1 MSNVSVKNF
10 SAVKIYQRFGIFI
23 ILLATI
29 IIASFLSDAFF
40 SFRNLSNLLRQNAV
54 VMIIAFGSQMV
65 LVSGEV
71 DLSAGSIAAFSGVVA
86 AMIMAATKN
95 IFLAILGG
103 LACGFLWGFLSGLV
117 ITSFRIPS
125 FIMTLA
131 AQFIARGVILSI
143 TNAQPVTGLDKS
155 FGVLGQGYV
164 GVVPIPII
172 IMLIILAIYWLIMN
186 RLRFGRYVYAVGGN
200 AEAARSSGINVP
212 WVKIRAFIFASMMA
226 AVGGILLMSRLNSGQ
241 PMGAVNYEFDAIT
254 AAIIGGTSMS
264 GGMGKV
270 YGTVAGAILVGVLI
284 NIMTLLN
291 ISAYYQQIAKG
302 AIIAIAVIIDTKVR
316 SAKNS

>member
-10 SAVKIYQRFGIFI
+10 STVKIYQRFGIFI

-54 VMIIAFGSQMV
+54 VMIIAFGSQMA
-65 LVSGEV
+65 LIAGEV
-71 DLSAGSIAAFSGVVA
+71 DLSAGSIAAFSGVIA
-86 AMIMAATKN
+86 AMIMAATKSV
-95 IFLAILGG
+95 FLAIPGG

-117 ITSFRIPS
+117 ITSFRIPA

-143 TNAQPVTGLDKS
+143 TNAQPVTGLDRS

-164 GVVPIPII
+164 GVVPVPIV

-200 AEAARSSGINVP
+200 VEAARSSGINVS
-212 WVKIRAFIFASMMA
+212 WVKIRAFIFANMMA
-226 AVGGILLMSRLNSGQ
+226 GVGGILLMSRLNSGQ

-264 GGMGKV
+264 GGVGKV
-270 YGTVAGAILVGVLI
+270 YGTVVGAILVGVLI

-316 SAKNS
+316 GAKNS

>member
-10 SAVKIYQRFGIFI
+10 STVKIYQRFGIFI
-23 ILLATI
+23 ILLVTI

-65 LVSGEV
+65 LVAGEV
-71 DLSAGSIAAFSGVVA
+71 DLSAGSIAAFSGVIA
-86 AMIMAATKN
+86 TMIMAATKSV
-95 IFLAILGG
+95 FLAILGG

-117 ITSFRIPS
+117 ITSFRIPA

-143 TNAQPVTGLDKS
+143 TNAQPVTGLDRS

-164 GVVPIPII
+164 GVVPVPIV

-200 AEAARSSGINVP
+200 VEAARSSGINVS
-212 WVKIRAFIFASMMA
+212 WVKIRAFIFANMMA
-226 AVGGILLMSRLNSGQ
+226 GVGGILLMSRLNSGQ

-264 GGMGKV
+264 GGVGKV
-270 YGTVAGAILVGVLI
+270 YGTVVGAILVGVLI

-316 SAKNS
+316 GAKNS

>member
-1 MSNVSVKNF
+1 MTNIKNF
-10 SAVKIYQRFGIFI
+10 NAVKIYQRFGIFI
-23 ILLATI
+23 ILLATV

-86 AMIMAATKN
+86 AMIMATTKN
-95 IFLAILGG
+95 VFLAVLGG
-103 LACGFLWGFLSGLV
+103 LVCGFSWGFLSGLV
-117 ITSFRIPS
+117 ITGFRIPS

-155 FGVLGQGYV
+155 FAALGQSYV
-164 GVVPIPII
+164 GVVPVPIV

-200 AEAARSSGINVP
+200 AEAARSSGINVR
-212 WVKIRAFIFASMMA
+212 WVKIRAFIFANMMA

-254 AAIIGGTSMS
+254 AAIVGGTSMS
-264 GGMGKV
+264 GGVGKV

-291 ISAYYQQIAKG
+291 VSAYYQQIAKG
-302 AIIAIAVIIDTKVR
+302 TIIAIAVIIDTKVR
-316 SAKNS
+316 GAKSI